1 MIFIATGTAPAVL
14 ATVASRVVPGGV
26 VVAGF
31 QLTGR
36 LTLAEYDD
44 AAARA
49 GLVPVE
55 RFATWERAPYRGG
68 DYVVT
73 VDSKR

>member
-1 MIFIATGTAPAVL
+1 
-14 ATVASRVVPGGV
+14 VASRVAPGGV

-31 QLTGR
+31 QLSGR
-36 LTLAEYDD
+36 LTLAGYDD
-44 AAARA
+44 AADRA
-49 GLVPVE
+49 GLVAVE
-55 RFATWERAPYRGG
+55 RFATWECAPYSGG